1 MTKKNIILNELKK
14 NFILYLFFFSVF
26 FSLDTTFDDIK
37 NIDIT
42 NFKSIFLG
50 IRFTLPY
57 CLLIFFIKKYFN
69 KLNFRH
75 YAIYFRILLSLLF
88 FSQFLQ
94 IISTT
99 LSENNLFNLTFIF
112 SFIMIILSI
121 IVFDNINSL
130 DKLYVFG
137 LIILS
142 IITLI
147 YSCILIN
154 WLIFDSFH
162 TNLYGS
168 WPHGTDAGKIFSNE
182 VPRSSGLAR
191 SSLLLLIPLSFFL
204 LVTRINKITYLTLY
218 LIFLVLVFIILTTQ
232 SRVVLFCYGL
242 GSVTLIIYSYRYFIQ
257 IKKKIA
263 HIFLLIFLPIIIWYS
278 IIEIK
283 YYLQLETEIILT
295 NEEKTEV
302 SGYSSREVSEK
313 LRTVDPKSFTS
324 RRFIDWKAIL
334 DKNDRKFFG
343 YGALGDRYLI
353 NQSASSTFF
362 YSYAS
367 GGIISLLIFIL
378 LILRSIFVNF
388 QIVFKIEKK
397 ISDKNYMILSASFI
411 QIFFI
416 FRCFFESSFAVFGID
431 SIFFFITFFSQKDII
446 KKLFMIKRLSKYK
459 IFY

>member
-14 NFILYLFFFSVF
+14 NFLLYLFFLSVF
-26 FSLDTTFDDIK
+26 LSLDTNFDNIK

-42 NFKSIFLG
+42 NSKSIFLG
-50 IRFTLPY
+50 IRFILPY

-75 YAIYFRILLSLLF
+75 DDVYVKILLNLLF

-99 LSENNLFNLTFIF
+99 LSDNNLFNLTFIF

-137 LIILS
+137 LIILT

-147 YSCILIN
+147 YSYILIK

-162 TNLYGS
+162 LNLYGS
-168 WPHGTDAGKIFSNE
+168 WPHGTEAGRIFSNE

-191 SSLLLLIPLSFFL
+191 SSLLSLIPLSFFL
-204 LVTRINKITYLTLY
+204 LTTRIYKITYLILY
-218 LIFLVLVFIILTTQ
+218 LVFLVLVFIILTTQ

-242 GSVTLIIYSYRYFIQ
+242 GSLTLIIYSFQHFIQ

-263 HIFLLIFLPIIIWYS
+263 QIFLLIFLPIIIWYS

-295 NEEKTEV
+295 NKEKTEV
-302 SGYSSREVSEK
+302 SGYSGREMTEK

-324 RRFIDWKAIL
+324 RRFIDWKDIL

-411 QIFFI
+411 QIFLI

-431 SIFFFITFFSQKDII
+431 SIFFFITFFYSEKYYQKII
-446 KKLFMIKRLSKYK
+446 YDKKI
-459 IFY
+459 I